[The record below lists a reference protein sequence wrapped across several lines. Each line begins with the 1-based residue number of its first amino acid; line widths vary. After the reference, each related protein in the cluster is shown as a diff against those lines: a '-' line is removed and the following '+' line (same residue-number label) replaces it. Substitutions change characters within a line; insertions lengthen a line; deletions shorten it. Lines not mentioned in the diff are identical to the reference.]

1 MGGHLYLNAEE
12 METSEIIVTDNC
24 PGMSDDISPIIFY
37 SSGRGNI
44 TKSGKG
50 PGLFIVRSRVEI
62 YGGRKWAG
70 DIFPGK
76 VGTGTAIHFFLKKA
90 A

>member
-62 YGGRKWAG
+62 YGGRNG
-70 DIFPGK
+70 PGISSPAK
-76 VGTGTAIHFFLKKA
+76 SVQLLQFTSS
-90 A
+90 